1 MMYREIEMREKQI
14 KIKKS
19 IYGKDVFNS
28 MVELAYYRKY
38 KIMKVHESEVTRLHQ
53 AVGIAEGYIPCDS
66 FEEELEAWQHLIDTG
81 YAWTLQGWFGRRAT
95 FLINE
100 GLCKR
105 SVVH

>member
-1 MMYREIEMREKQI
+1 MYREIEMREKQI

-38 KIMKVHESEVTRLHQ
+38 KIMKVHESEVVSLHQ
-53 AVGIAEGYIPCDS
+53 AVGIAEGYIPCGS

-81 YAWTLQGWFGRRAT
+81 YAWTLQGWFGRRAM

>member
-1 MMYREIEMREKQI
+1 MRKQI
-14 KIKKS
+14 TIKKS
-19 IYGKDVFNS
+19 IYGRNMFNS

-38 KIMKVHESEVTRLHQ
+38 KIMKVHKSEVISLHQ

-95 FLINE
+95 FLIDE

>member
-1 MMYREIEMREKQI
+1 MYREIEMRKKQI

-38 KIMKVHESEVTRLHQ
+38 KIMKVHESEVVSLHQ

-81 YAWTLQGWFGRRAT
+81 YAWTLQGWFGRRAN
-95 FLINE
+95 FLIEE

>member
-1 MMYREIEMREKQI
+1 MRGKQI

-38 KIMKVHESEVTRLHQ
+38 KIMKVHKSEVISLHQ

-81 YAWTLQGWFGRRAT
+81 YAWTLQGFFGRRAQ

>member
-1 MMYREIEMREKQI
+1 MRGKQI

-38 KIMKVHESEVTRLHQ
+38 KIMKVHKSEVISLHQ

-95 FLINE
+95 FYIKE

>member
-1 MMYREIEMREKQI
+1 MYREIEMREKQI

-95 FLINE
+95 FLIDE

-105 SVVH
+105 GVVH

>member
-1 MMYREIEMREKQI
+1 MSKQI

-38 KIMKVHESEVTRLHQ
+38 KIMKVHESEVVSLHQ

-81 YAWTLQGWFGRRAT
+81 YAWTLQGFFGRRAQ

>member
-1 MMYREIEMREKQI
+1 MRKQI
-14 KIKKS
+14 TIKKA
-19 IYGKDVFNS
+19 IYGKNVFNS

-81 YAWTLQGWFGRRAT
+81 YAWTLQGFFGRRAQ

>member
-1 MMYREIEMREKQI
+1 MYRGIKMRGKQI

-38 KIMKVHESEVTRLHQ
+38 KIMKVHESEVVSLHQ

-66 FEEELEAWQHLIDTG
+66 FEEELEASPDRYRVCLDTTRFL
-81 YAWTLQGWFGRRAT
+81 WKTST
-95 FLINE
+95 FFN
-100 GLCKR
+100 
-105 SVVH
+105 

>member
-1 MMYREIEMREKQI
+1 MRGKQI

-38 KIMKVHESEVTRLHQ
+38 KIMKVHKSEVISLHQ

-81 YAWTLQGWFGRRAT
+81 YAWTLQGF
-95 FLINE
+95 FE
-100 GLCKR
+100 DEH
-105 SVVH
+105 SF